1 MQVILWDIDGTLLN
15 FKAAE
20 KAALRACFRS
30 LSVPIEGT
38 DEEIA
43 RYSEINRTWW
53 ERMEKGEVTKPEVL
67 RGRFCE
73 FFAKEGIFFDRIEE
87 LNDEYQIRLGDT
99 TVFFDRADELVA
111 SLRGR
116 VKQYAATNGTAV
128 AQERKLK
135 NSGLDQLLDGVFIS
149 EKVGAEKPNKV
160 FFEAAFREI
169 GTVAPGEAMIVGD
182 SLTGDIRGGKNA
194 GILTCWYNPQGE
206 ENRYGIVPDFEIRN
220 LWDVLNLPPMKENVR

>member
-30 LSVPIEGT
+30 LSVPIAGT

-43 RYSEINRTWW
+43 RYSQINRTWW

-67 RGRFCE
+67 RGRFHE

-87 LNDEYQIRLGDT
+87 LNDEYQIHLGDT
-99 TVFFDRADELVA
+99 TVFFDRANELVA
-111 SLRGR
+111 SLHGR

-135 NSGLDQLLDGVFIS
+135 NSGLDRLLDGVFIS
-149 EKVGAEKPNKV
+149 EKSARKNRIKPFLMRFSAKSELSRPEK
-160 FFEAAFREI
+160 R
-169 GTVAPGEAMIVGD
+169 
-182 SLTGDIRGGKNA
+182 
-194 GILTCWYNPQGE
+194 
-206 ENRYGIVPDFEIRN
+206 
-220 LWDVLNLPPMKENVR
+220 